1 MLVLT
6 MTGGV
11 GEQAELIQ
19 IAFPYSTLEPLMR
32 QLIPAPPEVES
43 TPSRNGKLRWNREF
57 DEVKVPLIAEWKGLK
72 MSAGDL
78 TRLKP
83 GDLVTLDPACAAQV
97 HLRLNQIPKF
107 TGRPGTSNGK
117 WAVQIDGLV
126 SPKSFI

>member
-1 MLVLT
+1 M
-6 MTGGV
+6 
-11 GEQAELIQ
+11 QAEADGGGERTTQDRHRTRRAAEQNMLGQ
-19 IAFPYSTLEPLMR
+19 GAM
-32 QLIPAPPEVES
+32 
-43 TPSRNGKLRWNREF
+43 NGC
-57 DEVKVPLIAEWKGLK
+57 
-72 MSAGDL
+72 
-78 TRLKP
+78 LKP